1 MNDQL
6 QIEKKKMLT
15 LRVKNNIE
23 NGEWQKLI
31 DALPVAE
38 EAGIPKPL
46 LHKAFILA
54 SGYLEER
61 GELTKVINYL
71 NKARSL
77 KPETVKVFDK
87 IIKAF
92 YSFYLQF
99 KEVFSKQ
106 DLTLLKETL
115 LFLIDY
121 HHMNFPRHQ
130 NQVKL
135 GRELIQ
141 KIDYRLKFKAQD
153 KSESPATFRVQQIQD
168 AIYGDM
174 TFEELRSEFA
184 RLIEPTV
191 RDLLDEKAKEDKKS
205 KDKKSKKSKKKK

>member
-6 QIEKKKMLT
+6 QKEKKKMLT

-38 EAGIPKPL
+38 EAGISKPL
-46 LHKAFILA
+46 LHNAFILA
-54 SGYLEER
+54 SEYLEER
-61 GELTKVINYL
+61 GELTNVINYL

-77 KPETVKVFDK
+77 KPETLKVFDK

-92 YSFYLQF
+92 DSFYLQF

-121 HHMNFPRHQ
+121 HYMNFPRHQ

-141 KIDYRLKFKAQD
+141 KIDYRLKFKAED

-174 TFEELRSEFA
+174 TFEELQSEFA